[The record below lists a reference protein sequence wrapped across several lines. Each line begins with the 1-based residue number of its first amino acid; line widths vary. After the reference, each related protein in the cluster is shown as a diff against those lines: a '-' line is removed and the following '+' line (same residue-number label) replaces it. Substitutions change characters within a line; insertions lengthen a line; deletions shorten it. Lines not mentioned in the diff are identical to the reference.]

1 MSQFIFVVVYTD
13 AVVVVVVVVVDSF
26 VAIQKLAI
34 KFGKNWINNICCF
47 RGMGVLP
54 LLSLKVSH

>member
-13 AVVVVVVVVVDSF
+13 AVVVVVVVDSF

-34 KFGKNWINNICCF
+34 KFGKNWINDICCF

>member
-1 MSQFIFVVVYTD
+1 MGQYIFVVVYTD
-13 AVVVVVVVVVDSF
+13 AIVVVVVVDSF

-34 KFGKNWINNICCF
+34 KFGKNWINDICCF
-47 RGMGVLP
+47 RGMGVLQ